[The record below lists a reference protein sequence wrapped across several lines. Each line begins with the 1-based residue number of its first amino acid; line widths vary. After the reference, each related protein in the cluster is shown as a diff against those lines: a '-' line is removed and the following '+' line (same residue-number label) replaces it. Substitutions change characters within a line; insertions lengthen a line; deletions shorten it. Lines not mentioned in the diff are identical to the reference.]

1 MGWAKQQEN
10 NLRASKQYLK
20 SDLKVGVT
28 RARQIPLYLSMSL
41 ALNLCLVRSI
51 WRLRSHTPSFPRKKT
66 HSTTC

>member
-20 SDLKVGVT
+20 SDFKVGVT

-41 ALNLCLVRSI
+41 APILCLVRSI
-51 WRLRSHTPSFPRKKT
+51 WRPRSHTPSFPR
-66 HSTTC
+66 